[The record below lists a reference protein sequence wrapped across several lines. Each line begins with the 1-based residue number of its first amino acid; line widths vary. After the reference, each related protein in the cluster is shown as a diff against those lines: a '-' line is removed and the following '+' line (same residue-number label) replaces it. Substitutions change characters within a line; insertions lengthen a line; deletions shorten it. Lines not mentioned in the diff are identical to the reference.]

1 MTVAQAVAVRAQIK
15 SPFLEGLAP
24 AEVNAVLAGARYT
37 RFPAGTVVCSQGTPA
52 DRMFLIVR
60 GRARYFVLTPEGKK
74 ILLFWLP
81 EGEIFGGMAMHH
93 HPYNY
98 IVSTETIRDSTVLV
112 WERPTIRRLAMRYP
126 RLLDN
131 GLILAAEY
139 LTFCVAAHIAL
150 TCQTA
155 AERVAAVLTN
165 LGRGIGRV
173 VPNGIELEVSNEE
186 LAQAANVTHFTASRL
201 INQWQRQ
208 GALIKTR
215 GKILLRSP
223 EKLIVT
229 QNESE

>member
-1 MTVAQAVAVRAQIK
+1 MTVAQVVAVRAQIK
-15 SPFLEGLAP
+15 STFFEGLAP
-24 AEVNAVLAGARYT
+24 AELDAVLAGARYS
-37 RFPAGTVVCSQGTPA
+37 RFPAGTVVCAQGMPA
-52 DRMFLIVR
+52 NRMFLIVR
-60 GRARYFVLTPEGKK
+60 GRARYFVLTPQGSK

-81 EGEIFGGMAMHH
+81 EGEVFGGMAMHH
-93 HPYNY
+93 HPSDY

-112 WERPTIRRLAMRYP
+112 WDRPTIRRLAMRYP

-150 TCQTA
+150 TCHTA
-155 AERVAAVLTN
+155 AERLAAILLN
-165 LGRGIGRV
+165 LAKGIGHV
-173 VPNGIELEVSNEE
+173 VANGIELEVSNEE
-186 LAQAANVTHFTASRL
+186 LAQAANMTHFTASRL

-223 EKLIVT
+223 EKLIISE
-229 QNESE
+229 NESE